1 MGTKIVWDNNENR
14 CFAAV
19 KQGQSF
25 VYDVSLFM
33 KTECSEREDV
43 VYNAVKLSNGDL
55 HRFTTEEVKPVNI
68 IITVKS

>member
-1 MGTKIVWDNNENR
+1 MGTKIVWENNENR
-14 CFAAV
+14 CFTAI

-33 KTECSEREDV
+33 KTECIEREFI
-43 VYNAVKLSNGDL
+43 VYNAVKLSSGGL